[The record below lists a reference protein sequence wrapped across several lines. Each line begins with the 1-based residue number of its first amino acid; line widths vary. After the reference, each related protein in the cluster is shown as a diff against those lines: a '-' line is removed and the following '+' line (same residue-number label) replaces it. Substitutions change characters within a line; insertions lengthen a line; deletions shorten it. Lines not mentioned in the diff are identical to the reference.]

1 MIFYVNAKAKRNGNG
16 SKASPFKTINQAAAI
31 ARAGDEVLV
40 APGIYREQ
48 VVPKAGGSGDEPDQ
62 RSDPRDEEAG
72 GLLQGQHRLFAPAD
86 GQAGKERIAARMWR
100 AADAFWTG
108 LLQGGRLWRKTS

>member
-16 SKASPFKTINQAAAI
+16 SKASPFKTINQAASI

-48 VVPKAGGSGDEPDQ
+48 VIPKAGGFGDEPDQ
-62 RSDPRDEEAG
+62 RITYKSEKPLGAV
-72 GLLQGQHRLFAPAD
+72 
-86 GQAGKERIAARMWR
+86 I
-100 AADAFWTG
+100 TG
-108 LLQGGRLWRKTS
+108 